1 MSDDTSIGINNT
13 LVVQKKLMPCKKPKN
28 RGGSPKG
35 VNEPP
40 ILATRKMKII
50 MVWTLFLRFLFD
62 RIIGRISN
70 IAAPVVP
77 IHDAKTVPMNKII
90 VFTFGVPAK

>member
-1 MSDDTSIGINNT
+1 MNDDSNIGKNNA

-28 RGGSPKG
+28 RGGSPRG

-40 ILATRKMKII
+40 ILATRKMKKI
-50 MVWTLFLRFLFD
+50 MVWTLFLRFLFE
-62 RIIGRISN
+62 RRIGRISS

-77 IHDAKTVPMNKII
+77 IHDAKTVPMNKIS